1 MGIETILPP
10 AAIEAVMRPTAQAGG
25 LPSIAYTSQAF
36 LDLEYELLFAPGWI
50 YAGRA
55 SALAAPGAARPIVV
69 VGQPLILMKNREGE
83 IKAFHNVCSH
93 RNALI
98 LREPV
103 AGRPTLTCPY
113 HAWTYD
119 FDGRLIRT
127 PHIGGQDVHECPG
140 IVKEALGLRPAR
152 LESWAGLL
160 FVNLSGDAPPLA
172 EWLQPL
178 TDRWKDYDFSQ
189 LRYGGGK
196 TYELA
201 TNWKHAVENYLESYH
216 LPWVHKGLNSYSRM
230 ADHYTFFAGSDAAGQ
245 GTTVYAPASR
255 GGASLP
261 AQSLPP
267 DLAARGE
274 YPVIFPNLL
283 TGLQSDHFYL
293 IEAVPAGPG
302 RTRERFEI
310 FLFGDQA
317 MADSLQPVRQEVIER
332 WDQVFVEDIDVVER
346 LQEGHASPAATGGRF
361 SAAQDQAVHH
371 FQRRILERMLG
382 RQKAAAAAE

>member
-55 SALAAPGAARPIVV
+55 AALAAPGAARPVTIA
-69 VGQPLILMKNREGE
+69 GQPLILMRNREGE

-172 EWLQPL
+172 EWLRPL
-178 TDRWKDYDFSQ
+178 TDRWKDYDFSR

-201 TNWKHAVENYLESYH
+201 ANWKHAVENYLESYH

-230 ADHYTFFAGSDAAGQ
+230 ADHYTFFAGPDAAGQ

-267 DLAARGE
+267 DLAGHGE

-283 TGLQSDHFYL
+283 TGLQLDHFYL

-310 FLFGDQA
+310 FFFGDQA

-332 WDQVFVEDIDVVER
+332 WDQVFVEDIDAVER